1 MNLSRPRHL
10 ESDSENLFR
19 SGGLHIPLGRIQT
32 ESPVLVQLWRMNG
45 KSSGVQIRWFLSL
58 THMELNYL
66 RNPKVGIE
74 KLSETQNGTIHEHA
88 YRDKTTQIKPV
99 SFLTPN

>member
-1 MNLSRPRHL
+1 MSGKA
-10 ESDSENLFR
+10 SE
-19 SGGLHIPLGRIQT
+19 
-32 ESPVLVQLWRMNG
+32 
-45 KSSGVQIRWFLSL
+45 VQIKWFLSL
-58 THMELNYL
+58 NSMELNYL

-74 KLSETQNGTIHEHA
+74 KLSETQNGTIHWHA

>member
-1 MNLSRPRHL
+1 
-10 ESDSENLFR
+10 
-19 SGGLHIPLGRIQT
+19 
-32 ESPVLVQLWRMNG
+32 MNG

-58 THMELNYL
+58 NHMEFNYL
-66 RNPKVGIE
+66 RNPKVGIK

-88 YRDKTTQIKPV
+88 YRDKTTQINPV